1 MQRGGAAIP
10 SGTCDAARRDIDLVA
25 ADSGRMAVNLV
36 CGCSRREVASG
47 RRPARTR
54 RDWRP
59 GAQASAIVARRD
71 VGAIVAPPTVR
82 VRITHDPHRRRR
94 TRHRTVAGSLRS
106 PRLNTAERRPRDSTP
121 FMRISPSC
129 RSRGGNGGWRGPDP
143 SFAGTVVGEP
153 VTSWTSLPRAGPRN
167 TGSVSAC
174 GKPEA
179 IQVAATRR
187 TSVALPALQSPR
199 RVRFPPAGVP
209 KSVAGSA
216 TVAASSRSSARA

>member
-1 MQRGGAAIP
+1 MRHGATISSPQTAAEWLSIWCVGVRG
-10 SGTCDAARRDIDLVA
+10 RR
-25 ADSGRMAVNLV
+25 
-36 CGCSRREVASG
+36 SRRADD
-47 RRPARTR
+47 RRGPVGIGAH
-54 RDWRP
+54 

-71 VGAIVAPPTVR
+71 VGAIVDPPTVR

-121 FMRISPSC
+121 FMRVSPSC